1 MVEAAGVEPAP
12 ALFDDLRR
20 RATLPPKPKREKR
33 FGSYLLSSRVRRSPR
48 ESACVVGEYWRRRE
62 RCPASATLRTSRPSS
77 RHPQCWTQSQRVE
90 GAPNGIGLPVTFA

>member
-33 FGSYLLSSRVRRSPR
+33 FGSYLLSS
-48 ESACVVGEYWRRRE
+48 
-62 RCPASATLRTSRPSS
+62 
-77 RHPQCWTQSQRVE
+77 
-90 GAPNGIGLPVTFA
+90 